1 MAAKVVA
8 MTVRLV
14 AQIMGSNEFVVDTG
28 VPCRD
33 SDPAIAAMHAGRRYD
48 ADRDPLEDAP
58 KPALP
63 VGSFLCG
70 PARIPGAALHQD
82 RSLQAR
88 SGAI

>member
-1 MAAKVVA
+1 MAATVVA

-14 AQIMGSNEFVVDTG
+14 AQIMGSNVFVVDTG

-63 VGSFLCG
+63 VGSFLS
-70 PARIPGAALHQD
+70 H
-82 RSLQAR
+82 
-88 SGAI
+88 SGEWEAVTLPDED